1 MKPMIIRPGI
11 SKIGAV
17 HFERR
22 LFDSLIP
29 LPNGTSYNAYLI
41 EGSSKTALLDTVD
54 PMKADV
60 LMEQLKD
67 VSKIDYIIA
76 HHAEQ
81 DHSGSIPMV
90 LEKYPYAKVL
100 CSQKAKGFLMDL
112 LLLPEEKIIAVADGE
127 TLDLGD
133 KTLTFIYA
141 PWVHWPETM
150 FTYLKEDKILFTC
163 DFLGSHL
170 ATSDLYVIDRCQVY
184 DAAKRYYAEIM
195 MPFRSFI
202 EKNLDKIKD
211 LDIQIIAPSHGPL
224 YDDPNFILNA
234 YKDWVYHKP
243 KNIVV
248 IPYVS
253 MHGSVKKMEEYLET
267 SLVSKGIKVEP
278 FDLTV
283 TDIGELAMA
292 LVDAATI
299 IIATPTVWAGAHP
312 MAVYAAYL
320 ANALKPKIEFVSIIG
335 SYSWGSRAD
344 KQLAE
349 MFTNLKAE
357 LISPV
362 FIKGYPK
369 DEDFK
374 ALDNLSYAIAQ
385 KHRELGIL

>member
-1 MKPMIIRPGI
+1 MKPMIVRPGV

-29 LPNGTSYNAYLI
+29 LPKGTSYNAYLI

-54 PMKADV
+54 PIKADV

-67 VSKIDYIIA
+67 VKKIDYIIA

-81 DHSGSIPMV
+81 DHSGAIPMV
-90 LEKYPYAKVL
+90 LEKYPDAKVL
-100 CSQKAKGFLMDL
+100 CSQKAKEFLIDL
-112 LLLPEEKIIAVADGE
+112 LSIEENKINIVEDGE
-127 TLDLGD
+127 TLDLGG

-170 ATSDLYVIDRCQVY
+170 ATSDLYGTDRCQVY

-202 EKNLDKIKD
+202 EKNIDKIKN
-211 LDIQIIAPSHGPL
+211 LEIQIIAPSHGPL
-224 YDDPNFILNA
+224 YDDPKFIIDA
-234 YKDWVYHKP
+234 YKDWVFSKP
-243 KNIVV
+243 KNTVV

-267 SLVSKGIKVEP
+267 SLAAKGIKVEP

-283 TDIGELAMA
+283 TDTGEFAMS

-299 IIATPTVWAGAHP
+299 VIATPTVLSGAHP
-312 MAVYAAYL
+312 LAVYASYL
-320 ANALKPKIEFVSIIG
+320 ANALRPKTEFVSIIG

-349 MFTNLKAE
+349 MVTNLKAE

-362 FIKGYPK
+362 FVKGYPK

-374 ALDNLSYAIAQ
+374 ALEKLSETIFQ
-385 KHRELGIL
+385 KHKELGII

>member
-1 MKPMIIRPGI
+1 MKPMIIRPGV

-54 PMKADV
+54 PMKAEV

-81 DHSGSIPMV
+81 DHSGTIPMV
-90 LEKYPYAKVL
+90 LEKYPNAKVL

-112 LLLPEEKIIAVADGE
+112 LLLPEEKIITVADGE

-224 YDDPNFILNA
+224 YDDPNFILDA

-267 SLVSKGIKVEP
+267 SLIAKGIKVEP

-283 TDIGELAMA
+283 TDTGELSMA
-292 LVDAATI
+292 LIDAATI
-299 IIATPTVWAGAHP
+299 IIATPTVLAGAHP

-320 ANALKPKIEFVSIIG
+320 ANALKPKTEFVSIIG

-344 KQLAE
+344 KQLTE

-374 ALDNLSYAIAQ
+374 ALDNLSHTIAQ

>member
-1 MKPMIIRPGI
+1 MIIRPGI

-253 MHGSVKKMEEYLET
+253 MHGSAKKMEEYLET

-283 TDIGELAMA
+283 TDTGELAMA

-299 IIATPTVWAGAHP
+299 IIATPTVLAGAHP

-320 ANALKPKIEFVSIIG
+320 ANALKPKTEFVSIIG

>member
-1 MKPMIIRPGI
+1 MIVRPGV

-29 LPNGTSYNAYLI
+29 LPKGTSYNAYLI

-54 PMKADV
+54 PIKADV

-67 VSKIDYIIA
+67 VKKIDYIIA

-81 DHSGSIPMV
+81 DHSGAIPMV
-90 LEKYPYAKVL
+90 LEKYPDAKVL
-100 CSQKAKGFLMDL
+100 CSQKAKEFLIDL
-112 LLLPEEKIIAVADGE
+112 LSIEENKINIVEDGE
-127 TLDLGD
+127 TLDLGG

-170 ATSDLYVIDRCQVY
+170 ATSDLYGTDRCQVY

-202 EKNLDKIKD
+202 EKNIDKIKN
-211 LDIQIIAPSHGPL
+211 LEIQIIAPSHGPL
-224 YDDPNFILNA
+224 YDDPKFIIDA
-234 YKDWVYHKP
+234 YKDWVFSKP
-243 KNIVV
+243 KNTVV

-267 SLVSKGIKVEP
+267 SLAAKGIKVEP

-283 TDIGELAMA
+283 TDTGEFAMS

-299 IIATPTVWAGAHP
+299 VIATPTVLSGAHP
-312 MAVYAAYL
+312 LAVYASYL
-320 ANALKPKIEFVSIIG
+320 ANALRPKTEFVSIIG

-349 MFTNLKAE
+349 MVTNLKAE

-362 FIKGYPK
+362 FVKGYPK

-374 ALDNLSYAIAQ
+374 ALEKLSETIFQ
-385 KHRELGIL
+385 KHKELGII

>member
-1 MKPMIIRPGI
+1 
-11 SKIGAV
+11 
-17 HFERR
+17 
-22 LFDSLIP
+22 
-29 LPNGTSYNAYLI
+29 
-41 EGSSKTALLDTVD
+41 
-54 PMKADV
+54 
-60 LMEQLKD
+60 
-67 VSKIDYIIA
+67 
-76 HHAEQ
+76 
-81 DHSGSIPMV
+81 
-90 LEKYPYAKVL
+90 
-100 CSQKAKGFLMDL
+100 
-112 LLLPEEKIIAVADGE
+112 
-127 TLDLGD
+127 
-133 KTLTFIYA
+133 
-141 PWVHWPETM
+141 
-150 FTYLKEDKILFTC
+150 
-163 DFLGSHL
+163 
-170 ATSDLYVIDRCQVY
+170 
-184 DAAKRYYAEIM
+184 
-195 MPFRSFI
+195 
-202 EKNLDKIKD
+202 
-211 LDIQIIAPSHGPL
+211 
-224 YDDPNFILNA
+224 
-234 YKDWVYHKP
+234 
-243 KNIVV
+243 
-248 IPYVS
+248 